1 MTADVRVGRLL
12 SLAFPQRERANV
24 FTLQDPGDRTNELEE
39 NNNNTTT
46 NNTLPEGP
54 EFRADVGRGK
64 FKAVSCPQ

>member
-1 MTADVRVGRLL
+1 MTADVRVGCLL
-12 SLAFPQRERANV
+12 SLAFPQLERANV
-24 FTLQDPGDRTNELEE
+24 FTLQDRGDQTNEPEE

-64 FKAVSCPQ
+64 FKAVRCSQ